1 MRAVTIK
8 GVLAR
13 KLRLTLTALAI
24 VLGVTFVTG
33 TLILGDTLNRT
44 FDNLIGTVYQHVS
57 FEVRGDARLVS
68 TTNAAA
74 TGVDSTAF
82 RRPVPQ
88 SVLTAVRQ
96 VPGVAFAYG
105 SVGGYAQFVDHAG
118 NAIGNA
124 RSAEGFSFDPN
135 PNLSS
140 VHIVAGHA
148 PVAPHQVLMDL
159 GTAHKHGFATG
170 QQVRVLLPG
179 KPETFTISG
188 LVKFGSADNL
198 AGISLA
204 AFSLPVAQQLFNSR
218 GYYDT
223 INVLAKHG
231 VDNVALQRAI
241 ARVLP
246 PGVQVVSGREIA
258 SEYSNAISSALSFI
272 TTALLIFAFIALFVG
287 AFTIFNT
294 FSITVGQ
301 RTRELALLR
310 VVGASRRQVFR
321 SVLAEA
327 AVTGL
332 VASLIGIGLGVLAAL
347 GLKALLGA
355 FGITLPSSP
364 LVFEARTPI
373 VALVVGVGVTVVA
386 AIAPARRAVKI
397 PPVAAL
403 VAQLEDQRDSPR
415 RRIGLGSGVGIVG
428 FICLLV
434 GLTEPSI
441 GLVGLGTLALFVAT
455 AMLMPIVA
463 RPAAGV
469 LGRPLAALRGMPG
482 RLGRENSMRSPRRTA
497 QTASALMV
505 GMALVSTI
513 AVLGSSLGTSA
524 TSEVNRAVAA
534 DYLVTSGSVS
544 REVAPTIAKLP
555 GVETVSTVYEG
566 QFDFKGS
573 LSSLHG
579 ISPVHLSRTLT
590 LQLTAGT
597 AAPALAAGEL
607 LIDSQTAS
615 SNALHVGSVVPVDFA
630 QTGPTQMRIGGIYM
644 QNPLVG
650 SFVISDNV
658 FVSHFNNPLPVADL
672 VRTTTGATGVE
683 HELNRALAPYANL
696 TIQSRSQFEQKS
708 QSQVNQLL
716 GLIYVLLALA
726 IVIALIG
733 IVNTLMLSV
742 FERTREIGLL
752 RAVGMKRRQVK
763 SMIRSEAVIIALL
776 GAVVGIVIGTGLG
789 VALSWSLR
797 NNGVTDISV
806 PLGSMILFL
815 VLAALLGLAAANWP
829 ARRAANLD
837 VLAAIATE

>member
-1 MRAVTIK
+1 MRAVTLK
-8 GVLAR
+8 GLLAR
-13 KLRLTLTALAI
+13 KLRLALTALAI

-68 TTNAAA
+68 NAQAV
-74 TGVDSTAF
+74 GVDSTDF

-88 SVLTAVRQ
+88 SVLASVRRI
-96 VPGVAFAYG
+96 PGVAFAAG
-105 SVGGYAQFVDHAG
+105 SVAGYAQFVDRAG
-118 NAIGNA
+118 NAIGNSKRA
-124 RSAEGFSFDPN
+124 QGFSFDPN
-135 PNLSS
+135 RSLSS
-140 VHIVAGHA
+140 VHIVAGRA
-148 PVAPHQVLMDL
+148 PVGPREVLMDL
-159 GTAHKHGFATG
+159 GTARKNGFRVG

-179 KPETFTISG
+179 RPQTFTISG

-198 AGISLA
+198 VGVSLA
-204 AFSLPVAQQLFNSR
+204 GFALPVAQQLFNSR
-218 GYYDT
+218 GSFDT
-223 INVLAKHG
+223 INVLAKQG
-231 VDNVALQRAI
+231 ADNVALQRAI
-241 ARVLP
+241 AGVLP
-246 PGVQVVSGREIA
+246 PGVQVVSGQQIVN
-258 SEYSNAISSALSFI
+258 EYTSAISSALSFI
-272 TTALLIFAFIALFVG
+272 TTALLVFAFIALFVG

-327 AVTGL
+327 ALTGL
-332 VASLIGIGLGVLAAL
+332 GASAVGIGLGVLAAL

-364 LVFEARTPI
+364 LVFEARTPV
-373 VALVVGVGVTVVA
+373 VALIVGVGVTVVA
-386 AIAPARRAVKI
+386 AIAPARRAVAI

-403 VAQLEDQRDSPR
+403 MAQLEDPSESSPR
-415 RRIGLGSGVGIVG
+415 RIVLGCVIGALGLFFLAG
-428 FICLLV
+428 
-434 GLTEPSI
+434 GLAQALI

-455 AMLMPIVA
+455 AMLMPLVA
-463 RPAAGV
+463 RPVAGA
-469 LGRPLAALRGMPG
+469 LGRPLAALRGAAG

-513 AVLGSSLGTSA
+513 AVLGSSLAASA
-524 TSEVNRAVAA
+524 TTEVNRAVAA
-534 DYLVTSGSVS
+534 DYLVTAGSMS
-544 REVAPTIAKLP
+544 RDVVPTIAKLP
-555 GVETVSTVYEG
+555 GIETVSTVYSG
-566 QFDFKGS
+566 QFDFEGS
-573 LSSLHG
+573 LSSLHA
-579 ISPVHLSRTLT
+579 ISPARLSRTLS
-590 LQLTAGT
+590 LQMTAGS

-607 LIDSQTAS
+607 LVDSQTAGS
-615 SNALHVGSVVPVDFA
+615 KHLHVGSLVPVAFV
-630 QTGPTQMRIGGIYM
+630 QTGSTQLRVGGIYE

-650 SFVISDNV
+650 SFVVSDRL
-658 FVSHFNNPLPVADL
+658 FLAHFNNPLPVGAL
-672 VRTTTGATGVE
+672 VRSTPGATGVE
-683 HELNRALAPYANL
+683 RELNRALAAYANL
-696 TIQSRSQFEQKS
+696 SIQSRAQFEHAA

-763 SMIRSEAVIIALL
+763 AMIRSEAVVIALF
-776 GAVVGIVIGTGLG
+776 GALVGIVIGTCLG

-797 NNGVTDISV
+797 NNGVSVISV
-806 PLGSMILFL
+806 PAGSLIAFV
-815 VLAALLGLAAANWP
+815 VLATLLGLGAATWP
-829 ARRAANLD
+829 ARRAASLD
-837 VLAAIATE
+837 VLRAIATE

>member
-8 GVLAR
+8 GLLAR
-13 KLRLTLTALAI
+13 KLRLCLTALAI

-33 TLILGDTLNRT
+33 TLVLGDTLNRT
-44 FDNLIGTVYQHVS
+44 FNNLIGTAYQHVS
-57 FEVRGDARLVS
+57 FEVRGDARLVGN
-68 TTNAAA
+68 TKAI
-74 TGVDSTAF
+74 GVDSTAF

-88 SVLTAVRQ
+88 RVLTAVRH
-96 VPGVAFAYG
+96 VPGVAFADG
-105 SVGGYAQFVDHAG
+105 SVGGYAQFVDHGG
-118 NAIGNA
+118 NAIGDV
-124 RSAEGFSFDPN
+124 RDAEGFSFDPN
-135 PNLSS
+135 PSLSS

-148 PVAPHQVLMDL
+148 PINPHQVVMDL
-159 GTAHKHGFATG
+159 GTAHKNHFTVG
-170 QQVRVLLPG
+170 QRVRMLLPN

-198 AGISLA
+198 AGVSLA
-204 AFSLPVAQQLFNSR
+204 GFSLPVAQRLFNSR

-223 INVLAKHG
+223 INVLAGHG
-231 VDNVALQRAI
+231 ADNVALQHAI

-246 PGVQVVSGREIA
+246 PGVQVVSGQQVA
-258 SEYSNAISSALSFI
+258 NEYSSAISSALSFI
-272 TTALLIFAFIALFVG
+272 TTALLVFAFIALFVG

-310 VVGASRRQVFR
+310 VVGASRGQVFR
-321 SVLAEA
+321 SVMVEA
-327 AVTGL
+327 VVTGL

-386 AIAPARRAVKI
+386 AIAPARRAVRI
-397 PPVAAL
+397 APVAAL
-403 VAQLEDQRDSPR
+403 VAQLEDPSDSLR
-415 RRIGLGSGVGIVG
+415 RRIGSGAAIGALGLI
-428 FICLLV
+428 FLLG

-455 AMLMPIVA
+455 AMLMPVVA
-463 RPAAGV
+463 RPAAAL
-469 LGRPLAALRGMPG
+469 LGRPLAALRGTAG

-513 AVLGSSLGTSA
+513 AVLGSSLGKSA
-524 TSEVNRAVAA
+524 TSQVNSAVAA

-544 REVAPTIAKLP
+544 RTVAPTIAKLP
-555 GVETVSTVYEG
+555 GIATVSTVYAG
-566 QFDFKGS
+566 QFDFRGS

-579 ISPVHLSRTLT
+579 ISPAQLPRTLS
-590 LQLTAGT
+590 LQITAGT

-615 SNALHVGSVVPVDFA
+615 SDGLHVGAIVSVDFA
-630 QTGPTQMRIGGIYM
+630 QTGATQLRVGGIYE

-650 SFVISDNV
+650 SFVISDKL
-658 FVSHFNNPLPVADL
+658 FVAHFNSPLPVAEL
-672 VRTTTGATGVE
+672 VRTTPGATGVE
-683 HELNRALAPYANL
+683 RELNRALAAYANL
-696 TIQSRSQFEQKS
+696 TIQSRSQFEQQA

-733 IVNTLMLSV
+733 IVNTLVLSV

-763 SMIRSEAVIIALL
+763 AMVRSEAVIISLF
-776 GAVVGIVIGTGLG
+776 GAIVGIVIGTCLG

-797 NNGVTDISV
+797 NSDVTVISV
-806 PLGSMILFL
+806 PVGSLILFL
-815 VLAALLGLAAANWP
+815 VIAALLGLAAANWP
-829 ARRAANLD
+829 AKRAANLD
-837 VLAAIATE
+837 VLGAIASE